1 MIMKEDAPNIPTKL
15 NNIRIKNGI
24 RELNGKESLW
34 LKTVRMQN
42 NISPNDYNHFK
53 FLKNHKSY
61 IYPYP
66 NQFVDIKSIQYFILP
81 VITKK

>member
-1 MIMKEDAPNIPTKL
+1 MNEDSPNIPTKL
-15 NNIRIKNGI
+15 YRSRVKNGI

-34 LKTVRMQN
+34 LKTNEVQN
-42 NISPNDYNHFK
+42 NISPKDYNGFK
-53 FLKNHKSY
+53 RMKNHKSY

-66 NQFVDIKSIQYFILP
+66 NQFVDTKSIQYFILP